1 MFPNK
6 IRICLNNISKS
17 DNYIKHETHRKNRRV
32 HTNKMNHS
40 KRGAGNP
47 IMNVIFGTILI
58 VAAAI
63 PVTQEV
69 IDAANLTG
77 TTSVV
82 VGLIPLFLGLAGL
95 ALAASLVA

>member
-1 MFPNK
+1 
-6 IRICLNNISKS
+6 
-17 DNYIKHETHRKNRRV
+17 
-32 HTNKMNHS
+32 
-40 KRGAGNP
+40 
-47 IMNVIFGTILI
+47 MNVIFGTILI

-69 IDAANLTG
+69 ITAANLTG
-77 TTSVV
+77 TTEVV